1 MAEEKESGFRV
12 TDRRKF
18 NPDGT
23 PRDFADEPEAAPA
36 DPSLTETTPPASEP
50 EAAPEPVSDNVVSFP
65 GDAARRRDSEAPSAS
80 PPPASDAP
88 ASAPSEAPPEPL
100 RAAPPPAQAADDAR
114 AAQAKAAASAA
125 EQAYNQTRGP
135 QSPNLPEA
143 SFLALIDMFAAEAAM
158 NLGMAQTP
166 DGGRTPVDLE
176 AARHW
181 IDMLGMLDQ
190 KTQGHLT
197 DEEASVL
204 ENVLAYL
211 RMQFVAASRKR

>member
-1 MAEEKESGFRV
+1 MAVEFLSSEREIMAEEKDGGFRV

-23 PRDFADEPEAAPA
+23 PRDHADEIESPA
-36 DPSLTETTPPASEP
+36 TPAEPPAAEP
-50 EAAPEPVSDNVVSFP
+50 PAAPEPQTDNVVSFP
-65 GDAARRRDSEAPSAS
+65 GNTPRQRPAEAPA
-80 PPPASDAP
+80 ADADT
-88 ASAPSEAPPEPL
+88 AAAEP
-100 RAAPPPAQAADDAR
+100 RAADPAAAAH

-125 EQAYNQTRGP
+125 EQAYNQMRGP
-135 QSPNLPEA
+135 QSPQVPEA

-166 DGGRTPVDLE
+166 DGNRTPVDVE

-181 IDMLGMLDQ
+181 IDMLGLLDQ
-190 KTQGHLT
+190 KTRGNLT
-197 DEEASVL
+197 DEEAGVL

-211 RMQFVAASRKR
+211 RMQFVGASRKR

>member
-1 MAEEKESGFRV
+1 MAEEKESSFRV

-36 DPSLTETTPPASEP
+36 DTSLTDTAPPASTPP

-65 GDAARRRDSEAPSAS
+65 GDAARRRDSEASPASAS
-80 PPPASDAP
+80 PASVPTA
-88 ASAPSEAPPEPL
+88 APPEPP
-100 RAAPPPAQAADDAR
+100 RAEPRATPSADDAR

-135 QSPNLPEA
+135 QSPSLPEA

-190 KTQGHLT
+190 KTQGNLT

>member
-1 MAEEKESGFRV
+1 MAEEKESGFRI

-23 PRDFADEPEAAPA
+23 PRDYDDEPPAAAAPPLVVEPP
-36 DPSLTETTPPASEP
+36 PSAPPPA
-50 EAAPEPVSDNVVSFP
+50 ADRRADNVVSFP
-65 GDAARRRDSEAPSAS
+65 GEATRQREP
-80 PPPASDAP
+80 
-88 ASAPSEAPPEPL
+88 EAPP
-100 RAAPPPAQAADDAR
+100 AAPPPAAAPRATDPAADAR

-135 QSPNLPEA
+135 QSPHLPEA

-181 IDMLGMLDQ
+181 VDMLGMLDQ
-190 KTQGHLT
+190 KTRGNLT
-197 DEEASVL
+197 GEEAGVL

-211 RMQFVAASRKR
+211 RMQFVSASRKR

>member
-1 MAEEKESGFRV
+1 MAEEKDTGFRI

-18 NPDGT
+18 NPDGS
-23 PRDFADEPEAAPA
+23 PREHVDEPEPPAAPPA
-36 DPSLTETTPPASEP
+36 PPLNPEP
-50 EAAPEPVSDNVVSFP
+50 PPAPEPLPAPESRADNVVSFP
-65 GDAARRRDSEAPSAS
+65 RETPRRREPEAPPAE
-80 PPPASDAP
+80 PPPAEPP
-88 ASAPSEAPPEPL
+88 ADEPPAAEP
-100 RAAPPPAQAADDAR
+100 RAADAAADAR

-135 QSPNLPEA
+135 QSPQLPEA

-166 DGGRTPVDLE
+166 DGNRTPVDLE

-181 IDMLGMLDQ
+181 IDMLGMLEE
-190 KTQGHLT
+190 KTRGNLN

-204 ENVLAYL
+204 ENVVAYL
-211 RMQFVAASRKR
+211 RMQFVGASRKR

>member
-1 MAEEKESGFRV
+1 MAEEKDSGFRI

-18 NPDGT
+18 NPDGS
-23 PRDFADEPEAAPA
+23 PRDNVEDAEAPAAPPLEPLNVA
-36 DPSLTETTPPASEP
+36 TPSTPESQAT
-50 EAAPEPVSDNVVSFP
+50 NVVSFP
-65 GDAARRRDSEAPSAS
+65 GEAGRKREPEAPTAAAPTAEPPAAEPRADAAM
-80 PPPASDAP
+80 
-88 ASAPSEAPPEPL
+88 
-100 RAAPPPAQAADDAR
+100 DAR

-125 EQAYNQTRGP
+125 EQAYNQMRGP
-135 QSPNLPEA
+135 QSPHLPEA

-166 DGGRTPVDLE
+166 DGNRTTVDLE

-181 IDMLGMLDQ
+181 IDMLGMLEA
-190 KTQGHLT
+190 KTRGNLT

-211 RMQFVAASRKR
+211 RMQFVGASRK

>member
-1 MAEEKESGFRV
+1 MAEEKDSGFRV

-23 PRDFADEPEAAPA
+23 PRDFGDEPEAAPESA
-36 DPSLTETTPPASEP
+36 APTDTAPAVSEPP
-50 EAAPEPVSDNVVSFP
+50 EAAPEPASDNVVSF
-65 GDAARRRDSEAPSAS
+65 DAARRRDAES
-80 PPPASDAP
+80 
-88 ASAPSEAPPEPL
+88 
-100 RAAPPPAQAADDAR
+100 AQAAPSPAATPTAAATEPPRAEPRAAQSADAAR

-135 QSPNLPEA
+135 QSSQMPEA

-190 KTQGHLT
+190 KTQGNLN

>member
-1 MAEEKESGFRV
+1 MAEEKDTGFRV

-18 NPDGT
+18 NPDGS
-23 PRDFADEPEAAPA
+23 PREHIDEPETPAAPLVEPA
-36 DPSLTETTPPASEP
+36 TAEAPPAP
-50 EAAPEPVSDNVVSFP
+50 ESLADNVVSFP
-65 GDAARRRDSEAPSAS
+65 GEASRRREPEAPPAE
-80 PPPASDAP
+80 PPPAEPELAEPP
-88 ASAPSEAPPEPL
+88 APEP
-100 RAAPPPAQAADDAR
+100 RAADASNDLR

-135 QSPNLPEA
+135 QSPQLPEA

-166 DGGRTPVDLE
+166 DGNRTPVDLE

-181 IDMLGMLDQ
+181 IDMLGMLEA
-190 KTQGHLT
+190 KTRGNLNE
-197 DEEASVL
+197 EEASVL

-211 RMQFVAASRKR
+211 RMQFVGASRKR

>member
-1 MAEEKESGFRV
+1 MAEEKDTGFRI

-18 NPDGT
+18 NPDGS
-23 PRDFADEPEAAPA
+23 PREQADEPEPPAAPPA
-36 DPSLTETTPPASEP
+36 PLVEPETAETPPAP
-50 EAAPEPVSDNVVSFP
+50 ESLADNVVSFP
-65 GDAARRRDSEAPSAS
+65 GEAARRR
-80 PPPASDAP
+80 
-88 ASAPSEAPPEPL
+88 EP
-100 RAAPPPAQAADDAR
+100 AAPPAEPLPVEPQLAEPPAAEPSAGDAANDLR

-135 QSPNLPEA
+135 QSPQLPEA

-166 DGGRTPVDLE
+166 DGNRTPVDLE

-181 IDMLGMLDQ
+181 IDMLGMLEA
-190 KTQGHLT
+190 KTRGNLT
-197 DEEASVL
+197 EEEASVL

-211 RMQFVAASRKR
+211 RMQFVGASRKR

>member
-23 PRDFADEPEAAPA
+23 PRDFGDEEETAPESATPIDLA
-36 DPSLTETTPPASEP
+36 PPASAPP
-50 EAAPEPVSDNVVSFP
+50 EAAPEPPSDNVVSFP
-65 GDAARRRDSEAPSAS
+65 GDAARRRET
-80 PPPASDAP
+80 
-88 ASAPSEAPPEPL
+88 EAPPAIAPGEAPPAPPRAEP
-100 RAAPPPAQAADDAR
+100 RAAPSADDAR

-135 QSPNLPEA
+135 QSPHLPEA

-181 IDMLGMLDQ
+181 VDMLGMLEQ
-190 KTQGHLT
+190 KTQGNLT

>member
-1 MAEEKESGFRV
+1 MAEEKESSFRV

-23 PRDFADEPEAAPA
+23 PRDFGDEAEVTPA
-36 DPSLTETTPPASEP
+36 DTAPPAGTPPASAPP
-50 EAAPEPVSDNVVSFP
+50 EAAPEPASDNVVSFP
-65 GDAARRRDSEAPSAS
+65 GDAARRREAEAPPVSAT
-80 PPPASDAP
+80 PTEAP
-88 ASAPSEAPPEPL
+88 TLAPPEPL
-100 RAAPPPAQAADDAR
+100 RAEPRAAQSADDAR
-114 AAQAKAAASAA
+114 AAQAKATALAA

-135 QSPNLPEA
+135 QSPHLPEA
-143 SFLALIDMFAAEAAM
+143 SFLTLIDMFAA
-158 NLGMAQTP
+158 

-181 IDMLGMLDQ
+181 VDMLGMLDQ

>member
-1 MAEEKESGFRV
+1 MAEEKDTGFRI

-18 NPDGT
+18 NPDGS
-23 PRDFADEPEAAPA
+23 PRENLDEPETSAAPPVEPA
-36 DPSLTETTPPASEP
+36 AAEPPPAPDSY
-50 EAAPEPVSDNVVSFP
+50 ADNVVSFP
-65 GDAARRRDSEAPSAS
+65 GEAARKREPEVPPAEPPPIEPPPVE
-80 PPPASDAP
+80 PPPAEPRLAEAP
-88 ASAPSEAPPEPL
+88 ADE
-100 RAAPPPAQAADDAR
+100 R
-114 AAQAKAAASAA
+114 AAQAKAASAA

-135 QSPNLPEA
+135 QSPQLPEA

-166 DGGRTPVDLE
+166 DGNRTPVDLE

-181 IDMLGMLDQ
+181 IDMLGMLEA
-190 KTQGHLT
+190 KTRGNLT

-211 RMQFVAASRKR
+211 RMQFVGASRKR

>member
-18 NPDGT
+18 NPDGS
-23 PRDFADEPEAAPA
+23 PRDYADEAEATPAPAEPAAEAPSPPAPEAQG
-36 DPSLTETTPPASEP
+36 
-50 EAAPEPVSDNVVSFP
+50 DNVVSFP
-65 GDAARRRDSEAPSAS
+65 GEAARRREA
-80 PPPASDAP
+80 
-88 ASAPSEAPPEPL
+88 EAPPAEPP
-100 RAAPPPAQAADDAR
+100 AAASAAAEPPPVEPR
-114 AAQAKAAASAA
+114 AAQPPLDARVAQARAAASAA

-135 QSPNLPEA
+135 QSPHLPES

-158 NLGMAQTP
+158 NLGLAQTP

-190 KTQGHLT
+190 KTRGNLTGEEAGVLT
-197 DEEASVL
+197 D
-204 ENVLAYL
+204 VLAYL
-211 RMQFVAASRKR
+211 RMQFVAASRKQ

>member
-1 MAEEKESGFRV
+1 MAEEKESGFRI

-23 PRDFADEPEAAPA
+23 PRDQVDEAEAPVES
-36 DPSLTETTPPASEP
+36 PLNIETASAEPLSPPPAP
-50 EAAPEPVSDNVVSFP
+50 ESRGDNVVSFP
-65 GDAARRRDSEAPSAS
+65 GESARQRAPETPPAEVPVE
-80 PPPASDAP
+80 PPPAAQP
-88 ASAPSEAPPEPL
+88 
-100 RAAPPPAQAADDAR
+100 RAAAEPTDAR

-181 IDMLGMLDQ
+181 IDMLGMLEQ
-190 KTQGHLT
+190 KTRGNLNE
-197 DEEASVL
+197 EEAGVL

>member
-1 MAEEKESGFRV
+1 MAEDKDTGFRI

-18 NPDGT
+18 NPDGS
-23 PRDFADEPEAAPA
+23 PREHTDEPEAPAAPPVEPA
-36 DPSLTETTPPASEP
+36 AAEPPPVPESHTDNVVTSPGDQRKREP
-50 EAAPEPVSDNVVSFP
+50 EAPAVEPP
-65 GDAARRRDSEAPSAS
+65 AEAPAVE
-80 PPPASDAP
+80 PGAAAP
-88 ASAPSEAPPEPL
+88 HAAEAP
-100 RAAPPPAQAADDAR
+100 DDAR

-125 EQAYNQTRGP
+125 EQAYQQTRGP

-181 IDMLGMLDQ
+181 IDMLGMLEE
-190 KTQGHLT
+190 KTRGNLT
-197 DEEASVL
+197 EEEASVL

-211 RMQFVAASRKR
+211 RMQFVGASRKR

>member
-1 MAEEKESGFRV
+1 MAEENDSGFRI

-23 PRDFADEPEAAPA
+23 PRDNADEAGTPAAPPA
-36 DPSLTETTPPASEP
+36 PAAPPEPPLSVEPPPAP
-50 EAAPEPVSDNVVSFP
+50 QADNVGSFP
-65 GDAARRRDSEAPSAS
+65 GDAARSREPQAPPAEPRAAEAPAT
-80 PPPASDAP
+80 A
-88 ASAPSEAPPEPL
+88 EAP
-100 RAAPPPAQAADDAR
+100 DDAR
-114 AAQAKAAASAA
+114 AAQAKATASAA

-135 QSPNLPEA
+135 QSPNMPEA
-143 SFLALIDMFAAEAAM
+143 SFLSLIDMFAGEAAM

-166 DGGRTPVDLE
+166 DGSRTPVDFE

-181 IDMLGMLDQ
+181 IDMLGMLEQ
-190 KTQGHLT
+190 KTRGNLN

-211 RMQFVAASRKR
+211 RMQFVGASRKR

>member
-1 MAEEKESGFRV
+1 MAEEKDSSFRV

-23 PRDFADEPEAAPA
+23 PRDIADEEEAAPEPAAPA
-36 DPSLTETTPPASEP
+36 DLAPPASAPP
-50 EAAPEPVSDNVVSFP
+50 EAAPEPPSDNVVSFP
-65 GDAARRRDSEAPSAS
+65 GDAARRREAEAPTVSATS
-80 PPPASDAP
+80 T
-88 ASAPSEAPPEPL
+88 EAPPEPPRAEP
-100 RAAPPPAQAADDAR
+100 RAAQSADDAR

-135 QSPNLPEA
+135 QSPHLPEA

-166 DGGRTPVDLE
+166 DGGRTPVDVE

-190 KTQGHLT
+190 KTQGNLT

>member
-1 MAEEKESGFRV
+1 P
-12 TDRRKF
+12 T
-18 NPDGT
+18 
-23 PRDFADEPEAAPA
+23 
-36 DPSLTETTPPASEP
+36 L
-50 EAAPEPVSDNVVSFP
+50 
-65 GDAARRRDSEAPSAS
+65 
-80 PPPASDAP
+80 
-88 ASAPSEAPPEPL
+88 APPEPL
-100 RAAPPPAQAADDAR
+100 RAEPRAAQSADDAR
-114 AAQAKAAASAA
+114 AAQAKATALAA

-135 QSPNLPEA
+135 QSPHLPEA
-143 SFLALIDMFAAEAAM
+143 SFLTLIDMFAAEAAM

-181 IDMLGMLDQ
+181 VDMLGMLDQ

>member
-1 MAEEKESGFRV
+1 MAEEKESGFRI

-18 NPDGT
+18 NADGS
-23 PRDFADEPEAAPA
+23 PRDHIDEPEAAA
-36 DPSLTETTPPASEP
+36 APPASAEP
-50 EAAPEPVSDNVVSFP
+50 AASAPSAAESRADNVVSFP
-65 GDAARRRDSEAPSAS
+65 GEAARQRE
-80 PPPASDAP
+80 
-88 ASAPSEAPPEPL
+88 PE
-100 RAAPPPAQAADDAR
+100 APPPAPPPAAEARAASEATDAR

-135 QSPNLPEA
+135 QSPHLPEA
-143 SFLALIDMFAAEAAM
+143 SFLTLIDMFAAEAAM

-166 DGGRTPVDLE
+166 EGGRTPVDLE

-181 IDMLGMLDQ
+181 IDMLGMLEQ
-190 KTQGHLT
+190 KTRGNLT

>member
-1 MAEEKESGFRV
+1 MAEDKDTGFRI

-18 NPDGT
+18 NPDGS
-23 PRDFADEPEAAPA
+23 PRENVDEPETPAAPPVESVA
-36 DPSLTETTPPASEP
+36 AEPPPAP
-50 EAAPEPVSDNVVSFP
+50 ESYADNVVSFP
-65 GDAARRRDSEAPSAS
+65 GEAARKREPEVPPAEPPPTE
-80 PPPASDAP
+80 PPPAAEPRADDA
-88 ASAPSEAPPEPL
+88 
-100 RAAPPPAQAADDAR
+100 AADAR

-135 QSPNLPEA
+135 QSPQLPEA
-143 SFLALIDMFAAEAAM
+143 SFLTLIDMFAAEAAM

-166 DGGRTPVDLE
+166 DGNRTPVDLE

-181 IDMLGMLDQ
+181 IDMLGMLEE
-190 KTQGHLT
+190 KTRGHLT

-211 RMQFVAASRKR
+211 RMQFVGASRKR